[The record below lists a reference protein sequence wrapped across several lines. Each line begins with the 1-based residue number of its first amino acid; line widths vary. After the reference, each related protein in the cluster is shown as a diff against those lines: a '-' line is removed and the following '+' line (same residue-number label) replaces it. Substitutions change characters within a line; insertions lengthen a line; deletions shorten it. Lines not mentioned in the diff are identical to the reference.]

1 MTDIKNVNTL
11 LLSDEEL
18 KALSDAVRQSKVT
31 ATTEEILLVKMGKSA
46 APLLDV
52 TFKVVSA
59 WEQRYQE
66 LSAAQQMPVAV
77 PDAKA

>member
-1 MTDIKNVNTL
+1 MEENHVNTL

-18 KALSDAVRQSKVT
+18 KALSDAIRASKVT
-31 ATTEEILLVKMGKSA
+31 ATTEEIILVKMGKSA

-59 WEQRYQE
+59 WEARYQE
-66 LSAAQQMPVAV
+66 LQASVAAS
-77 PDAKA
+77 KAEA

>member
-1 MTDIKNVNTL
+1 MENHVNTL

-18 KALSDAVRQSKVT
+18 KALSDAIRASKVT
-31 ATTEEILLVKMGKSA
+31 ATTEEIILVKMGKSA

-59 WEQRYQE
+59 WETRYQE
-66 LSAAQQMPVAV
+66 LQTPVPA
-77 PDAKA
+77 PDKEA